1 MKINLNDY
9 KNDLLFLPL
18 GGTQEIGANCY
29 LYHYKGKWIVVDLG
43 VGFADDHFPGI
54 ELLVPDINF
63 LSANKKNILG
73 IVLTH
78 AHEDHIGAVQY
89 LWNELRLPIYTTRF
103 TATVLKT
110 KLAEMGLMNEVPIH
124 EIAENGSFEIGP
136 FNLEFIGLTHSI
148 PEMQGL
154 YIKTEQGNLFHTG
167 DWKLDPDPVLGQL
180 TNEKRLKEIGEEG
193 VLAMVCDSTN
203 IFNSGSSG
211 SEGHLK
217 HSLTELIES
226 FKNNLAI
233 FTTFASNLA
242 RVHSIITAAQKAGKK
257 VILAGTSLWRMVE
270 CAKECGYLDDINE
283 VYRTRDINRFPR
295 KDVIVIATGCQG
307 EPLAAISKLAKE
319 EHPDFKL
326 QKDDIV
332 VFASR
337 IIPGNESKIFRLF
350 NKLCR
355 LGAHIISEKDHFVH
369 VSGHPAKEEV
379 ARMYGMVKPQIAIPM
394 HGEPMH
400 IHEHCQFAKSLG
412 VKQTFAVEDGK
423 LLKISANNTEFI
435 DSIPITKMAIDGN
448 FIIPTDSEVLK
459 MRRKMRDSGLIVLNV
474 IINSK
479 GKLLKNP
486 TVLAPGVLDSKE
498 DWQIFDL
505 IIQDV
510 RDFLDMQKRL
520 SDSDMDIKL
529 RTIVKRII
537 KAEVGKDPRILITV
551 NRIPT

>member
-9 KNDLLFLPL
+9 KNELLFLPL

-43 VGFADDHFPGI
+43 IGFADDYFPGVD
-54 ELLVPDINF
+54 LLVPDISF
-63 LSANKKNILG
+63 LTGIKKNIAG

-89 LWNELRLPIYTTRF
+89 LWNELKLPIYTTRF

-110 KLAEMGLMNEVPIH
+110 KLAEMGLSKEVPIH
-124 EIAENGSFEIGP
+124 EIEENGCFNVGP
-136 FNLEFIGLTHSI
+136 FDLEFVGLTHSI
-148 PEMQGL
+148 PEMQAL
-154 YIKTEQGNLFHTG
+154 YIKTDQGNLFHTG
-167 DWKLDPDPVLGQL
+167 DFKFDPDPIIGQV
-180 TNEKRLKEIGEEG
+180 TNEKRLKEIGDEG

-203 IFNSGSSG
+203 IFNPGKSG
-211 SEGHLK
+211 SEGNLK
-217 HSLTELIES
+217 HSLTELLTG
-226 FKNNLAI
+226 FKDNLVI

-242 RVHSIITAAQKAGKK
+242 RVHSIITAAESVGKK

-270 CAKECGYLDDINE
+270 CAKECGYMDDIGQL
-283 VYRTRDINRFPR
+283 YRPRDFNRFNR
-295 KDVIVIATGCQG
+295 EDVVVIATGCQG

-326 QKDDIV
+326 LKNDIV
-332 VFASR
+332 VFASK
-337 IIPGNESKIFRLF
+337 IIPGNETKIFRLF
-350 NKLCR
+350 NKLCK
-355 LGAHIISEKDHFVH
+355 LGAQIISEKDHFVH

-379 ARMYGMVKPQIAIPM
+379 ARMYEMIRPQISIPM

-400 IHEHCQFAKSLG
+400 IHEHCMFAKSLG
-412 VKQTFAVEDGK
+412 IKQAFAVEDGK
-423 LLKISANNTEFI
+423 ILKISSTKTEFI
-435 DSIPITKMAIDGN
+435 DQIPISKMAIDGN
-448 FIIPTDSEVLK
+448 FIIPSDSDVLK
-459 MRRKMRDSGLIVLNV
+459 MRRKMRDSGLLVVNV
-474 IINSK
+474 ILSSS
-479 GKLLKNP
+479 GKLLKTP

-510 RDFLDMQKRL
+510 RDFIQMSKRL
-520 SDSDMDIKL
+520 SDADMDNKL
-529 RTIVKRII
+529 RMIVKRII

-551 NRIPT
+551 HRIPT